1 MGHYAC
7 DMRPEWF
14 AKDDPESPKDQAR
27 RIVDKWMGERDV
39 VLKTR
44 AYNDLIK
51 QIAQTIKSARKEK
64 A

>member
-14 AKDDPESPKDQAR
+14 ARDELETPKAQAR
-27 RIVDKWMGERDV
+27 KIVDDWMGKRDV

-51 QIAQTIKSARKEK
+51 QITRALKDKEK